1 MKHDPN
7 KFLNDI
13 LDSINMIESYLEPFQ
28 GMSSYAADL
37 KTVDAVERRLSIIG
51 EALWKADKINN
62 DLPISNKSK
71 IIGLRHIII
80 HDYDIVDTATVW
92 MICTKYLKDLKKE
105 VSLILE
111 AE

>member
-7 KFLNDI
+7 KFLHDI
-13 LDSINMIESYLEPFQ
+13 LDSIKLIETYLEPFQ
-28 GMSSYAADL
+28 NMSSYATDF

-51 EALWKADKINN
+51 EALWKANKIDNG
-62 DLPISNKSK
+62 LLISNKSK

-105 VSLILE
+105 VSSIIQE
-111 AE
+111 E